1 MPTLHEV
8 APDNYSRIERQGFEK
23 SFQRQPQEIMNINSI
38 SLIMNLDTDMF
49 LAQPIHI
56 FTVWAQNVLRSI
68 LLEKKTI

>member
-1 MPTLHEV
+1 MPTHEV
-8 APDNYSRIERQGFEK
+8 GYSRNERQGFEK

-56 FTVWAQNVLRSI
+56 FTV
-68 LLEKKTI
+68 